1 MSLLALAC
9 KRIDGTC
16 TDNTNTDSDE
26 CVSVARAVTRCLKQ
40 PTMTD
45 GKVKSPLTLTTG
57 VVPPDTDIG
66 NHAPLV
72 ETEDLDKTVTV
83 PNNPSVLRDEKWTT
97 VRRKRNEKKK
107 AVGSTQMDSK
117 SPNALPKSEA
127 LPKSDSRRETYPGVS
142 EKKNL
147 IPLNIIVSKLLESND
162 PDPKIR
168 HAHDL
173 EKLGEYIPSIVP
185 DNSKGVQVKKAG

>member
-1 MSLLALAC
+1 MSLLALAY
-9 KRIDGTC
+9 KRNDGAWADDTS
-16 TDNTNTDSDE
+16 TDSDE
-26 CVSVARAVTRCLKQ
+26 CVSVIRAVTRRLKK

-45 GKVKSPLTLTTG
+45 GKVKSPLTSTTG

-72 ETEDLDKTVTV
+72 ETKGLYKTVTA
-83 PNNPSVLRDEKWTT
+83 PNSPSVLRHEKWTT
-97 VRRKRNEKKK
+97 VWRKRNEKKE
-107 AVGSTQMDSK
+107 ASGNTQMVSK
-117 SPNALPKSEA
+117 SLNALPKPDA
-127 LPKSDSRRETYPGVS
+127 MPKSDSKRETPSGVS

-147 IPLNIIVSKLLESND
+147 IASNIIVSKLLESND

-173 EKLGEYIPSIVP
+173 EKLVKYIRSILP
-185 DNSKGVQVKKAG
+185 DD